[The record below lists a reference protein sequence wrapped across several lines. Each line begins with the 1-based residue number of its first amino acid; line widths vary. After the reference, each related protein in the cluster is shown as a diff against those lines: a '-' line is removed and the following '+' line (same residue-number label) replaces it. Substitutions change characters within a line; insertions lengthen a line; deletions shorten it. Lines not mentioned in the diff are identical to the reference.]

1 MLKNLKNMFNAP
13 QEKVMFNLANKI
25 TLLRILMVPLV
36 ILLLY
41 FEGPVACM
49 LAALA
54 FIFAS
59 ITDWVDGYIARREN
73 MVTSMGK
80 FLDPL
85 ADKVLICS
93 VLIMFVK
100 LDWASAWVVILMVC
114 RELVVTGLRAMAI
127 DKNITLAAD
136 KFGKAK
142 TVMQMLAAVP
152 LMLHYPIF
160 GVTLWPVGEYLLY
173 LALILALISGVNYCY
188 DFYRLAYRK
197 SRIED

>member
-1 MLKNLKNMFNAP
+1 
-13 QEKVMFNLANKI
+13 MFNLANKI

-41 FEGPVACM
+41 FEGPVTCM

-59 ITDWVDGYIARREN
+59 ITDWVDGYIARRGN
-73 MVTSMGK
+73 MVTNMGK

-114 RELVVTGLRAMAI
+114 RELVVTGLRAMAS
-127 DKNITLAAD
+127 DKNIALAAD

-142 TVMQMLAAVP
+142 TVMQMLAVIP

-197 SRIED
+197 SRTED

>member
-1 MLKNLKNMFNAP
+1 ML
-13 QEKVMFNLANKI
+13 NLANKI
-25 TLLRILMVPLV
+25 TLLRILITPLV
-36 ILLLY
+36 VLLLY
-41 FEGPVACM
+41 FEGPIVCI

-59 ITDWVDGYIARREN
+59 LTDWADGYIARRSN

-100 LDWASAWVVILMVC
+100 LGWAPAWVVIVIVC
-114 RELVVTGLRAMAI
+114 RELVVTGLRAIAI
-127 DKNITLAAD
+127 DEGIVLAAD

-142 TVMQMLAAVP
+142 TVMQIFAVVP
-152 LMLHYPIF
+152 LTLHYP
-160 GVTLWPVGEYLLY
+160 LWGMDLQPLGLALLY
-173 LALILALISGVNYCY
+173 AALVLAIVSCSNYCY
-188 DFYRLAYRK
+188 DFYRNTRK
-197 SRIED
+197 QAG

>member
-1 MLKNLKNMFNAP
+1 ML
-13 QEKVMFNLANKI
+13 NLANKI
-25 TLLRILMVPLV
+25 TLLRILMTPLV
-36 ILLLY
+36 VLLLY
-41 FEGPVACM
+41 FEGPIVCI

-59 ITDWVDGYIARREN
+59 LTDWADGYIARRSN

-100 LDWASAWVVILMVC
+100 LGWAPAWVVIIIVC
-114 RELVVTGLRAMAI
+114 RELVVTGLRAIAI
-127 DKNITLAAD
+127 DEGIVLAAD

-142 TVMQMLAAVP
+142 TVLQIFAIVP
-152 LMLHYPIF
+152 LALHYP
-160 GVTLWPVGEYLLY
+160 LWGMDLQPLGLGLLY
-173 LALILALISGVNYCY
+173 AALVLAVVSGSNYCY
-188 DFYRLAYRK
+188 DFYRNTRK
-197 SRIED
+197 QAG